1 MRAREKSMAKVI
13 DAFSVRDMTLVALD
27 ENLPM
32 GTKIGQVVRLNGKVI
47 HISDIPS
54 QESNPVHNALIL
66 GVKANVGDEIIFEVN
81 GQ

>member
-1 MRAREKSMAKVI
+1 MAKVI

-27 ENLPM
+27 EDLPM
-32 GTKIGQVVRLNGKVI
+32 GTKVGQVVRLNGKIV
-47 HISDIPS
+47 HIKYIPS
-54 QESNPVHNALIL
+54 QKADSVHNALIL

>member
-1 MRAREKSMAKVI
+1 MANVI

-27 ENLPM
+27 EDLPM
-32 GTKIGQVVRLNGKVI
+32 GTKVGQIVRLNGKIV
-47 HISDIPS
+47 HINDIPS
-54 QESNPVHNALIL
+54 QEADSVHNALIL